1 MNALDRLMIGGMLL
15 AAALIAGVLE
25 LRHYG
30 AEQYAAGQVAA
41 VAAGAKL
48 RQAEADRNLKTET
61 DLRAQLHDKDAEA
74 KQQEQTYAISLDVA
88 QRRVRAGTDS
98 LRCPASP
105 VPAGAAPGDR
115 PAAGGPGADGE
126 GAAIVPDIAADLLG
140 DGAAIAGLVRKYDRL
155 NQRFEACRAVNAE

>member
-15 AAALIAGVLE
+15 AAALIAGALE

-30 AEQYAAGQVAA
+30 AERYSAGQAAA
-41 VAAGAKL
+41 VAAGVKL

-74 KQQEQTYAISLDVA
+74 KQQEQTYEISLDVA

-105 VPAGAAPGDR
+105 IPAGATAGDR
-115 PAAGGPGADGE
+115 PAAGGPAADGE
-126 GAAIVPDIAADLLG
+126 GPAIVPDAAADLLG
-140 DGAAIAGLVRKYDRL
+140 DAAAIAGLVRRYDRVVE
-155 NQRFEACRAVNAE
+155 RFDACRAVNAE